1 MTAAIFTSCSS
12 TKVVQDYDKEVDFS
26 AYSTY
31 QMVIPENINMA
42 GLTER
47 RIVDAITNELAIR
60 EIAESE
66 GTPDFWISFAIN
78 VDTKTSY
85 HSSNNGYGGYGYR
98 RRGGVGFS
106 SSTTTEVQT
115 NYGIIT
121 INVVDTQTNNVVWT
135 STQKKAISGK
145 NQDEN
150 IPKVIASGF
159 QGFPIEVK
167 S

>member
-12 TKVVQDYDKEVDFS
+12 TKVVQDYDKEIDFS
-26 AYSTY
+26 AYNTY
-31 QMVIPENINMA
+31 QMIIPEEIDMA

-47 RIVDAITNELAIR
+47 RIVDAISNELAIR
-60 EIAESE
+60 ELVESD
-66 GTPDFWISFAIN
+66 GVPDFWISFAVN

-98 RRGGVGFS
+98 RGGVGIS
-106 SSTTTEVQT
+106 TSTTTEVQSQ
-115 NYGIIT
+115 YGIIT
-121 INVVDTQTNNVVWT
+121 INVVDSKSNNIVWT
-135 STQKKAISGK
+135 STQKKAISSK

-150 IPKVIASGF
+150 IPKVISSGF
-159 QGFPIEVK
+159 KGFPVEIK